1 MSGPTSALYVDPAI
15 PRFTRAEIVAEMA
28 ERFGSMTEAT
38 FRHWQELGLVASPRS
53 RRFEKGKAG
62 SAPAMWSYNDKEQ
75 FGAVLDL
82 RQRHFKEVGKP
93 VDLCWLGNYVVWSWS
108 FWDGFVELDQA
119 RRALRTWV
127 TPQLGGA
134 KGRARSKVT
143 VNKLARQAVNQVAA
157 PGISRSIRKA
167 MAANIAEDLWHDD
180 LERLRTRVPEL
191 TKIVDPEGTGRRVG
205 APGAS
210 VDAADEIERIYL
222 AHRGAQAVVWGTP
235 PIPDAYWYVARQIM
249 RDAWVGYTLELPRM
263 RAQATNPEWFTADLD
278 TQVARSSSSLLLILG
293 EQLAGVSPGLNQ

>member
-191 TKIVDPEGTGRRVG
+191 TRSWTR
-205 APGAS
+205 
-210 VDAADEIERIYL
+210 
-222 AHRGAQAVVWGTP
+222 
-235 PIPDAYWYVARQIM
+235 
-249 RDAWVGYTLELPRM
+249 
-263 RAQATNPEWFTADLD
+263 RAQGVGSGPLARASTRPTRSNGSTWHIEVLRRSFGELLRSPMRTGTSRGRSCATHGWAIRLNCPACGPRQPTP
-278 TQVARSSSSLLLILG
+278 SGSLLTWTHR
-293 EQLAGVSPGLNQ
+293 SPDRRHRSC